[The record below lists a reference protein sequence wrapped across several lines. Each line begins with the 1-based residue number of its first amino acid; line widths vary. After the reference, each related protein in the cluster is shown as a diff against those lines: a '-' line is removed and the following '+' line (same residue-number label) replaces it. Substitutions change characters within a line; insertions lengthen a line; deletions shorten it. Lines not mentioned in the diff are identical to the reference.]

1 MDNLFTLINEKYY
14 VGHYLPYNSVGENNS
29 DFNEDDEPLFT
40 LRKSNPRDHFDGK
53 HLFYTFDKSVNGSKE
68 EFEKNYG
75 NPLCEVTV
83 QRSTFVVEE
92 NEDKICLKVFYCG
105 KHRKAGEVFFRK
117 STKLNYITF
126 NKKTNIFTVGKNTEY
141 HKKRGKGK
149 GSVLRRNSFPISL
162 TTDAYHSFMN
172 GLDDTQKYNLEIIE
186 GINLFLSKI
195 GAEKVLNYTELPM
208 SLFGCLLDKQG
219 VKKPDN
225 WRGYYKVYPKPT
237 KKDYQKNGFKM
248 VDTYMK
254 LHNVSSEKIKKVLHK
269 VQNPCFKSIKML
281 MDIFGRDFILQRP
294 EEELCIIFNTK
305 IDESPFQPVRHYFE
319 NFSKRD
325 MSNCYQI
332 YLISKTDH
340 LASTHSFYDH
350 VRFFDVL
357 SRNEPIKWM
366 SKTLKEFNAEHSTW
380 SDKVDFYT
388 RGKYSRQ
395 YSNEFVERVSRPI
408 ITKDG
413 MVFTP
418 VVLQSSEEY
427 VNESVHQSN
436 CVRTYQDRPSS
447 LIISLRKEDGERA
460 SIEYRPS
467 IGKFG
472 MNVNQPINFKRV
484 QTLGR
489 FNNVLDDTWH
499 GAIFDLD
506 VRLKTVTLKTWGN
519 PIAEFVTGGGR
530 KEYNFVFD
538 KDGQLNWEHLTNS
551 IDIGDDLPY
560 IDFEW

>member
-1 MDNLFTLINEKYY
+1 MDNLFKLINEKHY
-14 VGHYLPYNSVGENNS
+14 VGHYLPYNSVGEIADS
-29 DFNEDDEPLFT
+29 ILVEPFGLKDKYHA
-40 LRKSNPRDHFDGK
+40 RESFDGK
-53 HLFYTFDKSVNGSKE
+53 HYVFTFDKSVNNDKE

-83 QRSTFVVEE
+83 YRSTFVVEE

-105 KHRKAGEVFFRK
+105 KHRKVGEVFFRK

-149 GSVLRRNSFPISL
+149 GSVIRRNSFPISL
-162 TTDAYHSFMN
+162 TTDGYHSFMN
-172 GLDDTQKYNLEIIE
+172 GLDDSKTYNLEITE
-186 GINLFLSKI
+186 GINMFLSKI
-195 GAEKVLNYTELPM
+195 GAEKIINYVSLPM

-225 WRGYYKVYPKPT
+225 WRGYYNVYPKPT
-237 KKDYQKNGFKM
+237 KKDYKKYGFKM
-248 VDTYMK
+248 VDAYMK
-254 LHNVSSEKIKKVLHK
+254 LNNVSSEKIKKVLHK

-281 MDIFGRDFILQRP
+281 MDVFGRDFILQRP
-294 EEELCIIFNTK
+294 EEELCIIFSTK
-305 IDESPFQPVRHYFE
+305 TDESPFQPVRHYFE
-319 NFSKRD
+319 NFGKRD

-332 YLISKTDH
+332 YLLSKTDH
-340 LASTHSFYDH
+340 NLYAHTFYDH
-350 VRFFDVL
+350 VRFFNII
-357 SRNEPIKWM
+357 SKNEPVKWM
-366 SKTLKEFNAEHSTW
+366 SKTLKEFNAEHTIW

-388 RGKYSRQ
+388 TGRYSRQ
-395 YSNEFVERVSRPI
+395 YFNEFVERVSRPI

-413 MVFTP
+413 MVYTP

-472 MNVNQPINFKRV
+472 MNVNQPVNFKRV

-489 FNNVLDDTWH
+489 FNNVLDDTWDD
-499 GAIFDLD
+499 AISILD
-506 VRLKTVTLKTWGN
+506 VRLKSITSRVWGN
-519 PIAEFVTGGGR
+519 PVAEFVSGGGR
-530 KEYNFVFD
+530 KEYNFIFD
-538 KDGQLNWEHLTNS
+538 KNGQLNWEHLTNS

>member
-1 MDNLFTLINEKYY
+1 MDNLFRLINEKHY
-14 VGHYLPYNSVGENNS
+14 VGHYLPYNSVGEIADS
-29 DFNEDDEPLFT
+29 ILVEPFGL
-40 LRKSNPRDHFDGK
+40 KNKYHAKESFDGK
-53 HLFYTFDKSVNGSKE
+53 HYVFTFDKSVNNDKE

-75 NPLCEVTV
+75 NPLCDVTV
-83 QRSTFVVEE
+83 FRSTFVVEE

-149 GSVLRRNSFPISL
+149 GSVVRRNSFPVSL
-162 TTDAYHSFMN
+162 TTDVYHSFMN
-172 GLDDTQKYNLEIIE
+172 GLDDTKTYNLEITE
-186 GINLFLSKI
+186 GINVFLSKI
-195 GAEKVLNYTELPM
+195 GAEKVLNYIGLPM

-225 WRGYYKVYPKPT
+225 WRGYYDVYPKPT
-237 KKDYQKNGFKM
+237 KKDYKKYGFKM
-248 VDTYMK
+248 VDAYMK
-254 LHNVSSEKIKKVLHK
+254 LNNVSSEKIKKVLHK
-269 VQNPCFKSIKML
+269 VQNPCFQSIKML

-294 EEELCIIFNTK
+294 EEELCIIFSTK
-305 IDESPFQPVRHYFE
+305 TDESPFQPVRHYFE
-319 NFSKRD
+319 NFGKRD

-332 YLISKTDH
+332 YLLSKTDH
-340 LASTHSFYDH
+340 NLSTHTFYDH
-350 VRFFDVL
+350 VRFFDII
-357 SRNEPIKWM
+357 SKNEPVKWM
-366 SKTLKEFNAEHSTW
+366 SKTLKEFNAEHTIW

-388 RGKYSRQ
+388 TGRYSRQ
-395 YSNEFVERVSRPI
+395 YSNEFVERVSEPI
-408 ITKDG
+408 ITSDKIT
-413 MVFTP
+413 FNP
-418 VVLQSSEEY
+418 LVLQSSEEY

-436 CVRTYQDRPSS
+436 CVRTYQNRPSS

-467 IGKFG
+467 IG
-472 MNVNQPINFKRV
+472 MNENQPVIFKRV

-489 FNNVLDDTWH
+489 FNGQLDDTWDD
-499 GAIFDLD
+499 AISILD
-506 VRLKTVTLKTWGN
+506 NRLKRISNEVWGN
-519 PIAEFVTGGGR
+519 PVAEFVTGGGR
-530 KEYNFVFD
+530 KEYNFIFD
-538 KDGQLNWEHLTNS
+538 KNGQLNWEHLTNS

>member
-195 GAEKVLNYTELPM
+195 GAEKVLNYIELPM

-225 WRGYYKVYPKPT
+225 WRGYYNVYPKPI
-237 KKDYQKNGFKM
+237 KKDYKKYGFKM
-248 VDTYMK
+248 VDAYMK
-254 LHNVSSEKIKKVLHK
+254 LNNVSSEKIKKVLHK

-489 FNNVLDDTWH
+489 FNNVLDDTWDD
-499 GAIFDLD
+499 AIFYLD
-506 VRLKTVTLKTWGN
+506 VTLKTITTGVWGN

>member
-1 MDNLFTLINEKYY
+1 MDNLFRLINEKHY
-14 VGHYLPYNSVGENNS
+14 VGHYLPYNSVGEIA
-29 DFNEDDEPLFT
+29 DTILEDPFGLKD
-40 LRKSNPRDHFDGK
+40 KYHAKQSFDGK
-53 HLFYTFDKSVNGSKE
+53 HYVFTFDKSVNNDKE

-75 NPLCEVTV
+75 NPLCDVTV
-83 QRSTFVVEE
+83 FRSTFVVEE

-149 GSVLRRNSFPISL
+149 STVVRRNSFPISL

-172 GLDDTQKYNLEIIE
+172 GIDDSKTYNLEITE

-195 GAEKVLNYTELPM
+195 GAEKILTYVGLPM

-225 WRGYYKVYPKPT
+225 WRGYYDVYPKPT
-237 KKDYQKNGFKM
+237 KKDYKKYGFKM
-248 VDTYMK
+248 VDAYMK
-254 LHNVSSEKIKKVLHK
+254 LNNVSSEKIKKVLHK

-294 EEELCIIFNTK
+294 EEELCIVFNTK
-305 IDESPFQPVRHYFE
+305 SDESAFEPVNNYFE
-319 NFSKRD
+319 NFGKRD

-332 YLISKTDH
+332 YLLSKTDPN
-340 LASTHSFYDH
+340 LYANTFYDH
-350 VRFFDVL
+350 VRFFDII
-357 SRNEPIKWM
+357 SKNEPVKWM
-366 SKTLKEFNAEHSTW
+366 SKTLKEFNAEHTIW

-388 RGKYSRQ
+388 TGRYSRQ
-395 YSNEFVERVSRPI
+395 YSNEFVERVSKPI
-408 ITKDG
+408 ITSDRIT
-413 MVFTP
+413 FNP
-418 VVLQSSEEY
+418 VILQGSEDY

-436 CVRTYQDRPSS
+436 CVRTYQNRPSS

-467 IGKFG
+467 IG
-472 MNVNQPINFKRV
+472 MNENQPVIFKRV

-489 FNNVLDDTWH
+489 FNGQLDDTWDD
-499 GAIFDLD
+499 AISILD
-506 VRLKTVTLKTWGN
+506 NRLKSVSKEVWGN
-519 PIAEFVTGGGR
+519 PVAEFVTGGGR
-530 KEYNFVFD
+530 KEYNFIFD
-538 KDGQLNWEHLTNS
+538 KNGQLNWEHLTNS

>member
-1 MDNLFTLINEKYY
+1 MDNLFRLINEKHY
-14 VGHYLPYNSVGENNS
+14 VGYYLPYNTVGEIADS
-29 DFNEDDEPLFT
+29 ILVEPFGL
-40 LRKSNPRDHFDGK
+40 KNKYHAKESFDGK
-53 HLFYTFDKSVNGSKE
+53 HYVFTFDKSVNNDKE

-75 NPLCEVTV
+75 NPLCDVTV
-83 QRSTFVVEE
+83 FRSTFVVEE

-149 GSVLRRNSFPISL
+149 GSVVRRNSFPVSL
-162 TTDAYHSFMN
+162 TTDVYHSFMN
-172 GLDDTQKYNLEIIE
+172 GLDDTKTYNLEITE

-195 GAEKVLNYTELPM
+195 GAEKVLNYIGLPM

-225 WRGYYKVYPKPT
+225 WRGYYNVYPKPT
-237 KKDYQKNGFKM
+237 KKDYKKYGFKM
-248 VDTYMK
+248 VDAYMK
-254 LHNVSSEKIKKVLHK
+254 LNDVSSEKIKKVLHK
-269 VQNPCFKSIKML
+269 VQNPCFQSIKML

-294 EEELCIIFNTK
+294 EEELCIIFSTK
-305 IDESPFQPVRHYFE
+305 TDELPFQPVRHYFE
-319 NFSKRD
+319 NFGKRD

-332 YLISKTDH
+332 YLLSKTDH
-340 LASTHSFYDH
+340 NLSTHTFYDH
-350 VRFFDVL
+350 VRFFDII
-357 SRNEPIKWM
+357 SKNEPVKWM
-366 SKTLKEFNAEHSTW
+366 SKTLKEFNAEHTIW

-388 RGKYSRQ
+388 TGRYSRQ
-395 YSNEFVERVSRPI
+395 YSNEFVERVSEPI
-408 ITKDG
+408 ITSDKIT
-413 MVFTP
+413 FNP
-418 VVLQSSEEY
+418 LVLQSSEEY

-436 CVRTYQDRPSS
+436 CVRTYQNRPSS

-467 IGKFG
+467 IGT
-472 MNVNQPINFKRV
+472 NENQPVIFKRV

-489 FNNVLDDTWH
+489 FNGQLDDTWDD
-499 GAIFDLD
+499 AISILD
-506 VRLKTVTLKTWGN
+506 NRLKRISNEVWGN
-519 PIAEFVTGGGR
+519 PVAEFVTGGGR
-530 KEYNFVFD
+530 KEYNFIFD
-538 KDGQLNWEHLTNS
+538 KNGQLNWEHLTNS

>member
-1 MDNLFTLINEKYY
+1 MDNLFTLINEKHY

-29 DFNEDDEPLFT
+29 DFNEDDEPLFI

-92 NEDKICLKVFYCG
+92 NEDKVCLKVFYCG

-149 GSVLRRNSFPISL
+149 GSVVRRNSFPISL
-162 TTDAYHSFMN
+162 TTDGYHSFMN
-172 GLDDTQKYNLEIIE
+172 GLDDAKTYNLEITE

-195 GAEKVLNYTELPM
+195 GAEKIINYVSLPM

-225 WRGYYKVYPKPT
+225 WRGYYNVYPKPT
-237 KKDYQKNGFKM
+237 KKDYKKYGFKM
-248 VDTYMK
+248 VDAYMK
-254 LHNVSSEKIKKVLHK
+254 LNDVSSEKIKKVLHK

-281 MDIFGRDFILQRP
+281 MDVFGRDFILQRP

-305 IDESPFQPVRHYFE
+305 TDESPFQPVRHYFE
-319 NFSKRD
+319 NFGKRD
-325 MSNCYQI
+325 ISNCYQI

-340 LASTHSFYDH
+340 LASIHSFYDH
-350 VRFFDVL
+350 VRFFDIL
-357 SRNEPIKWM
+357 SRNEPVKWM
-366 SKTLKEFNAEHSTW
+366 SKTLKEFNAEHTIW

-388 RGKYSRQ
+388 TGKYSRQ
-395 YSNEFVERVSRPI
+395 YSNEFVERVSKPI
-408 ITKDG
+408 ITSDKIA
-413 MVFTP
+413 FNAI
-418 VVLQSSEEY
+418 VLQSSEEY
-427 VNESVHQSN
+427 VDESVHQSN
-436 CVRTYQDRPSS
+436 CVRTYQNRPSS
-447 LIISLRKEDGERA
+447 LIISLRKENGDRA

-472 MNVNQPINFKRV
+472 TNENQPVNFKRV

-489 FNNVLDDTWH
+489 FNNMLDDTWDD
-499 GAIFDLD
+499 AIFILD
-506 VRLKTVTLKTWGN
+506 VRLKSITSRVWGN

-530 KEYNFVFD
+530 KEYNFIFD

>member
-1 MDNLFTLINEKYY
+1 MDNLFRLINEKHY
-14 VGHYLPYNSVGENNS
+14 VGYYLPYNTVGEVADS
-29 DFNEDDEPLFT
+29 ILVEPFGL
-40 LRKSNPRDHFDGK
+40 KNKYHAKESFDGK
-53 HLFYTFDKSVNGSKE
+53 HYVFTFDKSVNNDKE

-75 NPLCEVTV
+75 NPLCDVTV
-83 QRSTFVVEE
+83 FRSTFVVEE

-149 GSVLRRNSFPISL
+149 GSVVRRNSFPVSL
-162 TTDAYHSFMN
+162 TTDVYHSFMN
-172 GLDDTQKYNLEIIE
+172 GLDDTKTYNLEITE

-195 GAEKVLNYTELPM
+195 GAEKVLNYIGLPM

-225 WRGYYKVYPKPT
+225 WRGYYNVYPKPT
-237 KKDYQKNGFKM
+237 KKDYKKYGFKM
-248 VDTYMK
+248 VDAYMK
-254 LHNVSSEKIKKVLHK
+254 LNDVSSEKIKKVLHK
-269 VQNPCFKSIKML
+269 VQNPCFQSIKML

-294 EEELCIIFNTK
+294 EEELCIVFNTK
-305 IDESPFQPVRHYFE
+305 SDESPFEPVNNYFE
-319 NFSKRD
+319 NFGKRD

-332 YLISKTDH
+332 YLLSKTDH
-340 LASTHSFYDH
+340 NLSTHTFYDH
-350 VRFFDVL
+350 VRFFDVI
-357 SRNEPIKWM
+357 SRYEPVKWM
-366 SKTLKEFNAEHSTW
+366 SKTLKEFNAEHTIW

-388 RGKYSRQ
+388 TGRYSRQ
-395 YSNEFVERVSRPI
+395 YSNEFVERVSEPI
-408 ITKDG
+408 ITSDKIT
-413 MVFTP
+413 FNP
-418 VVLQSSEEY
+418 LVLQSSEEY

-436 CVRTYQDRPSS
+436 CVRTYQNRPSS

-467 IGKFG
+467 IGT
-472 MNVNQPINFKRV
+472 NENQPVIFKRV

-489 FNNVLDDTWH
+489 FNGQLDDTWDD
-499 GAIFDLD
+499 AISILD
-506 VRLKTVTLKTWGN
+506 NRLKRISNEVWGN
-519 PIAEFVTGGGR
+519 PVAEFVTGGGR
-530 KEYNFVFD
+530 KEYNFIFD
-538 KDGQLNWEHLTNS
+538 KNGQLNWEHLTNS

>member
-1 MDNLFTLINEKYY
+1 MDNLFRLINEKHY
-14 VGHYLPYNSVGENNS
+14 VGYYLPYNTVGEIADS
-29 DFNEDDEPLFT
+29 ILVEPFGLKNKYHA
-40 LRKSNPRDHFDGK
+40 RESFDGK
-53 HLFYTFDKSVNGSKE
+53 HYIFTFDKSVNNDKE

-75 NPLCEVTV
+75 NPLCDVTV
-83 QRSTFVVEE
+83 FRSTFVVEE

-126 NKKTNIFTVGKNTEY
+126 NKKTNIFTVGKNTEN

-149 GSVLRRNSFPISL
+149 GSVVRRNSFPISL

-172 GLDDTQKYNLEIIE
+172 GLDDAKTYNLEITE

-195 GAEKVLNYTELPM
+195 GAEKVLNYIGLPM

-225 WRGYYKVYPKPT
+225 WRGYYDVYPKPT
-237 KKDYQKNGFKM
+237 KKDYKKYGFKM
-248 VDTYMK
+248 VDAYMK
-254 LHNVSSEKIKKVLHK
+254 LNNVSSEKIKKVLHK
-269 VQNPCFKSIKML
+269 VQNPCFQSIKML

-294 EEELCIIFNTK
+294 EEELCIVFNTK
-305 IDESPFQPVRHYFE
+305 SDESPFEPVNNYFE
-319 NFSKRD
+319 NFGKRD

-332 YLISKTDH
+332 YLLSKTDH
-340 LASTHSFYDH
+340 NLSTHTFYDH
-350 VRFFDVL
+350 VRFFDVI
-357 SRNEPIKWM
+357 SRYEPVKWM
-366 SKTLKEFNAEHSTW
+366 SKTLKEFNSEHTIW

-388 RGKYSRQ
+388 TGRYSRQ
-395 YSNEFVERVSRPI
+395 YSNEFVERVSEPI
-408 ITKDG
+408 ITSDRIT
-413 MVFTP
+413 FNP
-418 VVLQSSEEY
+418 LVLQSSEEY

-436 CVRTYQDRPSS
+436 CVRTYQNRPSS

-467 IGKFG
+467 IG
-472 MNVNQPINFKRV
+472 MNENQPVIFKRV

-489 FNNVLDDTWH
+489 FNGQLDDTWDD
-499 GAIFDLD
+499 AISILD
-506 VRLKTVTLKTWGN
+506 NRLKRISNEVWGN
-519 PIAEFVTGGGR
+519 PVAEFVTGGGR
-530 KEYNFVFD
+530 KEYNFIFD
-538 KDGQLNWEHLTNS
+538 KNGQLNWEHLSNS

>member
-1 MDNLFTLINEKYY
+1 MDNLFRLINEKHY
-14 VGHYLPYNSVGENNS
+14 VGHYLPYNSVGEIADS
-29 DFNEDDEPLFT
+29 ILVEPFGL
-40 LRKSNPRDHFDGK
+40 KNKYHAKESFDGK
-53 HLFYTFDKSVNGSKE
+53 HYVFTFDKSVNNDKE

-75 NPLCEVTV
+75 NPLCDVTV
-83 QRSTFVVEE
+83 FRSTFVVEE

-149 GSVLRRNSFPISL
+149 GSVVRRNSFPVSL
-162 TTDAYHSFMN
+162 TTDVYHSFMN
-172 GLDDTQKYNLEIIE
+172 GLDDTKTYNLEITE

-195 GAEKVLNYTELPM
+195 GAEKVLNYIGLPM

-225 WRGYYKVYPKPT
+225 WRGYYNVYPKPT
-237 KKDYQKNGFKM
+237 KKDYKKYGFKM
-248 VDTYMK
+248 VDAYMK
-254 LHNVSSEKIKKVLHK
+254 LNDVSSEKIKKVLHK

-294 EEELCIIFNTK
+294 EEELCIVFNTK
-305 IDESPFQPVRHYFE
+305 SDESPFEPVNNYFE
-319 NFSKRD
+319 NFGKRD

-332 YLISKTDH
+332 YLLSKTDH
-340 LASTHSFYDH
+340 NLSTHTFYDH
-350 VRFFDVL
+350 VRFFDII
-357 SRNEPIKWM
+357 SKNEPVKWM
-366 SKTLKEFNAEHSTW
+366 SKTLKEFNAEHTIW

-388 RGKYSRQ
+388 TGRYSRQ
-395 YSNEFVERVSRPI
+395 YSNEFVERVSKPI
-408 ITKDG
+408 ITSDKIT
-413 MVFTP
+413 FNP
-418 VVLQSSEEY
+418 LVLQSSEDY

-436 CVRTYQDRPSS
+436 CVRTYQNRPSS

-467 IGKFG
+467 IGT
-472 MNVNQPINFKRV
+472 NENQPVIFKRV

-489 FNNVLDDTWH
+489 FNGQLDDTWDD
-499 GAIFDLD
+499 AISILD
-506 VRLKTVTLKTWGN
+506 NRLKRISNEVWGN
-519 PIAEFVTGGGR
+519 PVAEFVTGGGR
-530 KEYNFVFD
+530 KEYNFIFD
-538 KDGQLNWEHLTNS
+538 KNGQLNWEHLTNS

>member
-1 MDNLFTLINEKYY
+1 MDNLFKLINEKHY
-14 VGHYLPYNSVGENNS
+14 VGHYLPYNSVGEIADS
-29 DFNEDDEPLFT
+29 ILVEPFGL
-40 LRKSNPRDHFDGK
+40 KNKYHAKESFDGK
-53 HLFYTFDKSVNGSKE
+53 HYVFTFDKSVNNDKE

-75 NPLCEVTV
+75 NPLCDVTV
-83 QRSTFVVEE
+83 FRSTFVVEE

-149 GSVLRRNSFPISL
+149 GSVVRRNSFPISL
-162 TTDAYHSFMN
+162 TTDGYHSFMN
-172 GLDDTQKYNLEIIE
+172 GLDDAKTYNLEITE
-186 GINLFLSKI
+186 GINVFLSKI
-195 GAEKVLNYTELPM
+195 GAEKVLNYIGLPM

-225 WRGYYKVYPKPT
+225 WRGYYDVYPKPT
-237 KKDYQKNGFKM
+237 KKDYKKYGFKM
-248 VDTYMK
+248 VDAYMK
-254 LHNVSSEKIKKVLHK
+254 LNNVSSEKIKKVLHK

-294 EEELCIIFNTK
+294 EEELCIVFNTK
-305 IDESPFQPVRHYFE
+305 SDESPFEPVNNYFE
-319 NFSKRD
+319 NFGKRD

-332 YLISKTDH
+332 YLLSKTDH
-340 LASTHSFYDH
+340 NLYAHTFYDH
-350 VRFFDVL
+350 VRFFDII
-357 SRNEPIKWM
+357 SKNEPVKWM
-366 SKTLKEFNAEHSTW
+366 SKTLKEFNAEHTIW

-388 RGKYSRQ
+388 TGRYSRQ
-395 YSNEFVERVSRPI
+395 YSNEFVEQVSKPI
-408 ITKDG
+408 ITSDRIT
-413 MVFTP
+413 FNP
-418 VVLQSSEEY
+418 LVLQSSEEY

-436 CVRTYQDRPSS
+436 CVRTYQNRPSS

-467 IGKFG
+467 IG
-472 MNVNQPINFKRV
+472 MNDNQPVIFKRV

-489 FNNVLDDTWH
+489 FNGQLDDTWDD
-499 GAIFDLD
+499 AISILD
-506 VRLKTVTLKTWGN
+506 NRLKSISNKVWGN
-519 PIAEFVTGGGR
+519 PVAEFVTGGGR
-530 KEYNFVFD
+530 KEYNFIFD
-538 KDGQLNWEHLTNS
+538 KNGQLNWEHLTNS

>member
-1 MDNLFTLINEKYY
+1 MDNLFRLINEKHY
-14 VGHYLPYNSVGENNS
+14 VGHYLPYNSVGEIADS
-29 DFNEDDEPLFT
+29 ILVEPFGLKDKYHA
-40 LRKSNPRDHFDGK
+40 RESFDGK
-53 HLFYTFDKSVNGSKE
+53 HYVFTFDKSVNNDKE

-75 NPLCEVTV
+75 NPLCDVTV
-83 QRSTFVVEE
+83 FRSTFVVEE

-149 GSVLRRNSFPISL
+149 GSVVRRNSFPISL
-162 TTDAYHSFMN
+162 TTDGYHSFMN
-172 GLDDTQKYNLEIIE
+172 GLDDTKTYNLEITE
-186 GINLFLSKI
+186 GINVFLSKI
-195 GAEKVLNYTELPM
+195 GAEKVLNYIGLPM

-225 WRGYYKVYPKPT
+225 WRGYYNVYPKPT
-237 KKDYQKNGFKM
+237 KKDYKKYGFKM
-248 VDTYMK
+248 VDAYMK
-254 LHNVSSEKIKKVLHK
+254 LNDVSSEKIKKVLHK

-281 MDIFGRDFILQRP
+281 MDIFSRDFILQRP
-294 EEELCIIFNTK
+294 EEELCIIFSTK

-319 NFSKRD
+319 NFGKRD
-325 MSNCYQI
+325 MSNSYQI
-332 YLISKTDH
+332 YLLSKTDH
-340 LASTHSFYDH
+340 NLSTHTFYDH
-350 VRFFDVL
+350 VRFFDII
-357 SRNEPIKWM
+357 SKNEPVKWM
-366 SKTLKEFNAEHSTW
+366 SKTLKEFNAEHTIW

-388 RGKYSRQ
+388 TGRYSRQ
-395 YSNEFVERVSRPI
+395 YSNEFVERVSKPI
-408 ITKDG
+408 ITSDKIT
-413 MVFTP
+413 FNP
-418 VVLQSSEEY
+418 LVLQSSEEY

-436 CVRTYQDRPSS
+436 CVRTYQNRPSS

-467 IGKFG
+467 IG
-472 MNVNQPINFKRV
+472 MNENQPVIFKRV

-489 FNNVLDDTWH
+489 FNGLLDDSWND
-499 GAIFDLD
+499 AISILD
-506 VRLKTVTLKTWGN
+506 NRLKSISNEVWGN
-519 PIAEFVTGGGR
+519 PVAEFVTGGGR
-530 KEYNFVFD
+530 KEYNFIFD
-538 KDGQLNWEHLTNS
+538 KNGQLNWEHLSNS

>member
-1 MDNLFTLINEKYY
+1 MDNLFRLINEKHY
-14 VGHYLPYNSVGENNS
+14 VGHYLPYNSVGEIADS
-29 DFNEDDEPLFT
+29 ILVEPFGL
-40 LRKSNPRDHFDGK
+40 KNKYHAKESFDGK
-53 HLFYTFDKSVNGSKE
+53 HYVFTFDKSVNNDKE

-75 NPLCEVTV
+75 NPLCDVTV
-83 QRSTFVVEE
+83 FRSTFVVEE

-149 GSVLRRNSFPISL
+149 GSVVRRNSFPISL

-172 GLDDTQKYNLEIIE
+172 GIDDSKTYNLEITE

-195 GAEKVLNYTELPM
+195 GAEKILTYVGLPM

-225 WRGYYKVYPKPT
+225 WRGYYNVYPKPT
-237 KKDYQKNGFKM
+237 KKDYKKYGFKM
-248 VDTYMK
+248 VDAYMK
-254 LHNVSSEKIKKVLHK
+254 LNDVSSEKIKKVLHK

-294 EEELCIIFNTK
+294 EEELCIVFSTK

-319 NFSKRD
+319 NFGKRD
-325 MSNCYQI
+325 MRNCYQI
-332 YLISKTDH
+332 YLLSKTDH
-340 LASTHSFYDH
+340 NLSTHTFYDH
-350 VRFFDVL
+350 VRFFDII
-357 SRNEPIKWM
+357 SKNEPVKWM
-366 SKTLKEFNAEHSTW
+366 SKTLKEFNAEHTIW

-388 RGKYSRQ
+388 TGRYSRQ
-395 YSNEFVERVSRPI
+395 YSNEFVERVSKPI
-408 ITKDG
+408 ITSDRIT
-413 MVFTP
+413 FNP
-418 VVLQSSEEY
+418 LVLQSSEEY

-436 CVRTYQDRPSS
+436 CVRTYQNRPSS

-467 IGKFG
+467 IG
-472 MNVNQPINFKRV
+472 MNENQPVIFKRV

-489 FNNVLDDTWH
+489 FNGQLDGTWDD
-499 GAIFDLD
+499 AISILD
-506 VRLKTVTLKTWGN
+506 NRLKRISNKVWGN
-519 PIAEFVTGGGR
+519 PVAEFVNGGGR
-530 KEYNFVFD
+530 KEYNFIFD
-538 KDGQLNWEHLTNS
+538 KNGQLNWEHLTNS

>member
-1 MDNLFTLINEKYY
+1 MDNLFRLINEKHY
-14 VGHYLPYNSVGENNS
+14 VGHYLPYNSVGEVADS
-29 DFNEDDEPLFT
+29 ILVEPFGL
-40 LRKSNPRDHFDGK
+40 KNKYHAKESFDGK
-53 HLFYTFDKSVNGSKE
+53 HYVFTFDKSVNNDKE

-75 NPLCEVTV
+75 NPLCDVTV
-83 QRSTFVVEE
+83 FRRTFVVEE

-149 GSVLRRNSFPISL
+149 GSVVRRNSFPISL

-172 GLDDTQKYNLEIIE
+172 GLDDTKTYNLEITE

-195 GAEKVLNYTELPM
+195 GAEKVLNYIGLPM

-225 WRGYYKVYPKPT
+225 WRGYHNVYPKPT
-237 KKDYQKNGFKM
+237 KKDYKKYGFKM
-248 VDTYMK
+248 VDAYMK
-254 LHNVSSEKIKKVLHK
+254 LNNVSSEKIKKVLHK

-294 EEELCIIFNTK
+294 EEELCIVFNTK
-305 IDESPFQPVRHYFE
+305 SDESPFEPVNNYFE
-319 NFSKRD
+319 NFGKRD

-332 YLISKTDH
+332 YLLSKTDH
-340 LASTHSFYDH
+340 NLSTHTFYDH
-350 VRFFDVL
+350 VRFFDII
-357 SRNEPIKWM
+357 SKNEPVKWM
-366 SKTLKEFNAEHSTW
+366 SKTLKEFNSEHTIW

-388 RGKYSRQ
+388 TGIYSRQ
-395 YSNEFVERVSRPI
+395 YSSGFVERVSKPI
-408 ITKDG
+408 ITSDKIT
-413 MVFTP
+413 FNP
-418 VVLQSSEEY
+418 LVLQSSEEY

-436 CVRTYQDRPSS
+436 CVRTYQNRASS

-467 IGKFG
+467 IGT
-472 MNVNQPINFKRV
+472 NENQPVIFKRV

-489 FNNVLDDTWH
+489 FNGQLDDTWDN
-499 GAIFDLD
+499 AISILD
-506 VRLKTVTLKTWGN
+506 NRLKRISNEVWGN
-519 PIAEFVTGGGR
+519 PVAEFVTGGGR
-530 KEYNFVFD
+530 KEYNFIFD
-538 KDGQLNWEHLTNS
+538 KNGQLNWEHLTNS

>member
-1 MDNLFTLINEKYY
+1 MENLFKLINEKHY
-14 VGHYLPYNSVGENNS
+14 VGYYLPYNTVGEV
-29 DFNEDDEPLFT
+29 DDSILVEPFGLKDKYHA
-40 LRKSNPRDHFDGK
+40 RESFDGK
-53 HLFYTFDKSVNGSKE
+53 HYVFTFDKSINSDKE

-83 QRSTFVVEE
+83 YRSTFVVEE

-149 GSVLRRNSFPISL
+149 SSVVRRNSFPVSL
-162 TTDAYHSFMN
+162 TTDGYHSFMN
-172 GLDDTQKYNLEIIE
+172 GIKDSETYSLDIIE
-186 GINLFLSKI
+186 GINIFLSKI
-195 GAEKVLNYTELPM
+195 GAERILTYRKLPM

-219 VKKPDN
+219 IKKPDN
-225 WRGYYKVYPKPT
+225 WRGYYEVFPKPT

-248 VDTYMK
+248 VDTFMK

-269 VQNPCFKSIKML
+269 IQNPCFKSIKML

-294 EEELCIIFNTK
+294 DEELCIIFNTK
-305 IDESPFQPVRHYFE
+305 NDDTPFQPVRHFFE
-319 NFSKRD
+319 NFGKRD
-325 MSNCYQI
+325 MNNCYQI
-332 YLISKTDH
+332 YLLTKTDPNLSIH
-340 LASTHSFYDH
+340 TFNDH
-350 VRFFDVL
+350 VRFFDVI
-357 SRNEPIKWM
+357 SRYEPVKWM
-366 SKTLKEFNAEHSTW
+366 SKTLKEFNAEHTIW

-388 RGKYSRQ
+388 TGRYSRQ
-395 YSNEFVERVSRPI
+395 YSNEFVERVSKPI
-408 ITKDG
+408 ITSDRI
-413 MVFTP
+413 VFNP
-418 VVLQSSEEY
+418 LVLQSSEEY
-427 VNESVHQSN
+427 INESVHQSN
-436 CVRTYQDRPSS
+436 CVRTYQNRPSS

-472 MNVNQPINFKRV
+472 MNENQPVNFKRV

-489 FNNVLDDTWH
+489 FNNMLDDTWDD
-499 GAIFDLD
+499 AISILD
-506 VRLKTVTLKTWGN
+506 IRLKSITSRVWGN
-519 PIAEFVTGGGR
+519 PVAEFVTGGGR
-530 KEYNFVFD
+530 KEYNFIFD

-560 IDFEW
+560 IEFEW

>member
-1 MDNLFTLINEKYY
+1 
-14 VGHYLPYNSVGENNS
+14 
-29 DFNEDDEPLFT
+29 
-40 LRKSNPRDHFDGK
+40 
-53 HLFYTFDKSVNGSKE
+53 LFYTFDKSVNGSKE

-395 YSNEFVERVSRPI
+395 YS
-408 ITKDG
+408 
-413 MVFTP
+413 
-418 VVLQSSEEY
+418 
-427 VNESVHQSN
+427 

-489 FNNVLDDTWH
+489 FNNVLDDTWDD
-499 GAIFDLD
+499 AIFYLD
-506 VRLKTVTLKTWGN
+506 VTLKTITTGVWGN

>member
-1 MDNLFTLINEKYY
+1 MDNLFKLINEKYY

-149 GSVLRRNSFPISL
+149 SSVVRRNSFPISL
-162 TTDAYHSFMN
+162 TTDGYHSFMN
-172 GLDDTQKYNLEIIE
+172 GLDDAKTYNLEITE

-195 GAEKVLNYTELPM
+195 GAEKIINYASLPM

-225 WRGYYKVYPKPT
+225 WRGYYNIYPKPT
-237 KKDYQKNGFKM
+237 KKDYKKYGFKM
-248 VDTYMK
+248 VDAYMK
-254 LHNVSSEKIKKVLHK
+254 LNDVSSEKIKKVLHK

-319 NFSKRD
+319 NFGKRD
-325 MSNCYQI
+325 ISNCYQI

-366 SKTLKEFNAEHSTW
+366 SKTLKEFNAEHSIW

-388 RGKYSRQ
+388 TGRYSRQ
-395 YSNEFVERVSRPI
+395 YSNEFVERVSKPI
-408 ITKDG
+408 ITSDKIA
-413 MVFTP
+413 FNP
-418 VVLQSSEEY
+418 IVLQSSEEY
-427 VNESVHQSN
+427 VDESVHQSN
-436 CVRTYQDRPSS
+436 CVRTYQNRPSS
-447 LIISLRKEDGERA
+447 LIISLRKENGDRA

-472 MNVNQPINFKRV
+472 MNDNQPVIFKRV

-489 FNNVLDDTWH
+489 FNGLLDDSWDD
-499 GAIFDLD
+499 AIFILD
-506 VRLKTVTLKTWGN
+506 VRLKSITSRVWGN
-519 PIAEFVTGGGR
+519 PVAEFVTGGGR

>member
-1 MDNLFTLINEKYY
+1 MDNLFRLINEKHY
-14 VGHYLPYNSVGENNS
+14 VGYYLPYNTVGEIADS
-29 DFNEDDEPLFT
+29 ILVEPFGLKNKYHA
-40 LRKSNPRDHFDGK
+40 RESFDGK
-53 HLFYTFDKSVNGSKE
+53 HYIFTFDKSVNNDKE

-75 NPLCEVTV
+75 NPLCDVTV
-83 QRSTFVVEE
+83 FRSTFVVEE

-149 GSVLRRNSFPISL
+149 GSVVRRNSFPISL

-172 GLDDTQKYNLEIIE
+172 GLDDTKTYNLEITE

-195 GAEKVLNYTELPM
+195 GAEKVLNYIGLPM

-225 WRGYYKVYPKPT
+225 WRGYYDVYPKPT
-237 KKDYQKNGFKM
+237 KKDYKKYGFKM
-248 VDTYMK
+248 VDAYMK
-254 LHNVSSEKIKKVLHK
+254 LNNVSSEKIKKVLHK

-294 EEELCIIFNTK
+294 EEELCIVFNTK
-305 IDESPFQPVRHYFE
+305 SDESPFEPVNNYFE
-319 NFSKRD
+319 NFGKRD

-332 YLISKTDH
+332 YLLSKTDH
-340 LASTHSFYDH
+340 NLSTHTFYDH
-350 VRFFDVL
+350 VRFFDVI
-357 SRNEPIKWM
+357 SRYEPVKWM
-366 SKTLKEFNAEHSTW
+366 SKTLKEFNSEHTIW

-388 RGKYSRQ
+388 TGRYSRQ
-395 YSNEFVERVSRPI
+395 YSNEFVERVSNPI
-408 ITKDG
+408 ITSDRIT
-413 MVFTP
+413 FNP
-418 VVLQSSEEY
+418 LVLQSSEEY

-436 CVRTYQDRPSS
+436 CVRTYQNRPSS

-467 IGKFG
+467 IG
-472 MNVNQPINFKRV
+472 MNENQPVIFKRV

-489 FNNVLDDTWH
+489 FNGQLDDTWDD
-499 GAIFDLD
+499 AISILD
-506 VRLKTVTLKTWGN
+506 NRLKRISNEVWGN
-519 PIAEFVTGGGR
+519 PVAEFVTGGGR
-530 KEYNFVFD
+530 KEYNFIFD
-538 KDGQLNWEHLTNS
+538 KNGQLNWEHLSNS

>member
-1 MDNLFTLINEKYY
+1 MDNLFKLINEKHY
-14 VGHYLPYNSVGENNS
+14 VGHYLPYNSVGEV
-29 DFNEDDEPLFT
+29 DDSILVEPFGLKDKYHA
-40 LRKSNPRDHFDGK
+40 RESFDGK
-53 HLFYTFDKSVNGSKE
+53 HYVFTFDKSVNGDKE

-83 QRSTFVVEE
+83 YRSTFVVEE

-149 GSVLRRNSFPISL
+149 GSVVRRNSFPVSL
-162 TTDAYHSFMN
+162 TTDGYHSFMN
-172 GLDDTQKYNLEIIE
+172 GLDDKNTYGLDIIE
-186 GINLFLSKI
+186 GINVFLSKI
-195 GAEKVLNYTELPM
+195 GAERILNYRKLPM

-219 VKKPDN
+219 IKKPDN
-225 WRGYYKVYPKPT
+225 WRGYYEVFPKPT

-248 VDTYMK
+248 VDTFMK

-269 VQNPCFKSIKML
+269 IQNPCFKSIKML

-294 EEELCIIFNTK
+294 DEELCIIFNTK
-305 IDESPFQPVRHYFE
+305 NDDTPFQPVRHFFE
-319 NFSKRD
+319 NFGKRD

-332 YLISKTDH
+332 YLLTKTDPNLSIHTFNDH
-340 LASTHSFYDH
+340 L
-350 VRFFDVL
+350 RFFDVI
-357 SRNEPIKWM
+357 SRYEPVKWM
-366 SKTLKEFNAEHSTW
+366 SKTLKEFNAEHTIW

-388 RGKYSRQ
+388 TGRYSRQ
-395 YSNEFVERVSRPI
+395 YSNEFVERVSKPI
-408 ITKDG
+408 ITSDR
-413 MVFTP
+413 MVFNP
-418 VVLQSSEEY
+418 LVLQSSEEY
-427 VNESVHQSN
+427 INESVHQSN
-436 CVRTYQDRPSS
+436 CVRTYQNRPSS

-467 IGKFG
+467 IGT
-472 MNVNQPINFKRV
+472 NNNQPIIFKRV

-489 FNNVLDDTWH
+489 FNGLLDDSWDD
-499 GAIFDLD
+499 AISILD
-506 VRLKTVTLKTWGN
+506 NRLKSISNEVWGN

-530 KEYNFVFD
+530 KEYNFIFD

-560 IDFEW
+560 IEFEW

>member
-1 MDNLFTLINEKYY
+1 MDNLFRLINEKHY
-14 VGHYLPYNSVGENNS
+14 VGHYLPYNSVGEIADS
-29 DFNEDDEPLFT
+29 ILVEPFGL
-40 LRKSNPRDHFDGK
+40 KNKYHAKESFDGK
-53 HLFYTFDKSVNGSKE
+53 HYVFTFDKSVNNDKE

-75 NPLCEVTV
+75 NPLCDVTV
-83 QRSTFVVEE
+83 FRSTFVVEE

-149 GSVLRRNSFPISL
+149 GSVVRRNSFPISL

-172 GLDDTQKYNLEIIE
+172 GLDDAKTYNLEITE

-195 GAEKVLNYTELPM
+195 GAEKVLNYIGLPM

-225 WRGYYKVYPKPT
+225 WRGYYDVYPKPT
-237 KKDYQKNGFKM
+237 KKDYKKYGFKM
-248 VDTYMK
+248 VDAYMK
-254 LHNVSSEKIKKVLHK
+254 LNNVSSEKIKKVLHK

-294 EEELCIIFNTK
+294 EEELCIVFNTK
-305 IDESPFQPVRHYFE
+305 SDESPFEPVNNYFE
-319 NFSKRD
+319 NFGKRD

-332 YLISKTDH
+332 YLLSKTDH
-340 LASTHSFYDH
+340 NLSTHTFYDH
-350 VRFFDVL
+350 VRFFDVI
-357 SRNEPIKWM
+357 SRYEPVKWM
-366 SKTLKEFNAEHSTW
+366 SKTLKEFNSEHTIW

-388 RGKYSRQ
+388 TGRYSRQ
-395 YSNEFVERVSRPI
+395 YSNEFVERVSNPI
-408 ITKDG
+408 ITSDRIT
-413 MVFTP
+413 FNP
-418 VVLQSSEEY
+418 LVLQSSEEY

-436 CVRTYQDRPSS
+436 CVRTYQNRPSS

-467 IGKFG
+467 IG
-472 MNVNQPINFKRV
+472 MNENQPVIFKRV

-489 FNNVLDDTWH
+489 FNGQLDDTWDD
-499 GAIFDLD
+499 AISILD
-506 VRLKTVTLKTWGN
+506 NRLKRISNEVWGN
-519 PIAEFVTGGGR
+519 PVAEFVTGGGR
-530 KEYNFVFD
+530 KEYNFIFD
-538 KDGQLNWEHLTNS
+538 KNGQLNWEHLSNS

>member
-1 MDNLFTLINEKYY
+1 MDNLFRLINEKHY
-14 VGHYLPYNSVGENNS
+14 VGHYLPYNSVGEIADS
-29 DFNEDDEPLFT
+29 ILVEPFGL
-40 LRKSNPRDHFDGK
+40 KNKYHAKESFDGK
-53 HLFYTFDKSVNGSKE
+53 HYVFTFDKSVNNDKE

-75 NPLCEVTV
+75 NPLCDVTV
-83 QRSTFVVEE
+83 FRSTFVVEE

-149 GSVLRRNSFPISL
+149 GSVVRRNSFPISL

-172 GLDDTQKYNLEIIE
+172 GLDDAKTYNLEITE

-195 GAEKVLNYTELPM
+195 GAEKVLNYIGLPM

-225 WRGYYKVYPKPT
+225 WRGYYDVYPKPT
-237 KKDYQKNGFKM
+237 KKDYKKYGFKM
-248 VDTYMK
+248 VDAYMK
-254 LHNVSSEKIKKVLHK
+254 LNNVSSEKIKKVLHK

-294 EEELCIIFNTK
+294 EEELCIVFNTK
-305 IDESPFQPVRHYFE
+305 SDESPFEPVNNYFE
-319 NFSKRD
+319 NFGKRD

-332 YLISKTDH
+332 YLLSKTDH
-340 LASTHSFYDH
+340 NLSTHTFYDH
-350 VRFFDVL
+350 VRFFDVI
-357 SRNEPIKWM
+357 SRYEPVKWM
-366 SKTLKEFNAEHSTW
+366 SKTLKEFNAEHTIW

-388 RGKYSRQ
+388 TGRYSRQ
-395 YSNEFVERVSRPI
+395 YSNEFVERVSNPI
-408 ITKDG
+408 ITSDRIT
-413 MVFTP
+413 FNP
-418 VVLQSSEEY
+418 LVLQSSEEY

-436 CVRTYQDRPSS
+436 CVRTYQNRPSS

-467 IGKFG
+467 IG
-472 MNVNQPINFKRV
+472 MNENQPVIFKRV

-489 FNNVLDDTWH
+489 FNGQLDDTWDD
-499 GAIFDLD
+499 AISILD
-506 VRLKTVTLKTWGN
+506 NRLKRISNEVWGN
-519 PIAEFVTGGGR
+519 PVAEFVTGGGR
-530 KEYNFVFD
+530 KEYNFIFD
-538 KDGQLNWEHLTNS
+538 KNGQLNWEHLSNS

>member
-1 MDNLFTLINEKYY
+1 MDNLFRLINEKHY
-14 VGHYLPYNSVGENNS
+14 VGHYLPYNSVGEIADS
-29 DFNEDDEPLFT
+29 ILVEPFGL
-40 LRKSNPRDHFDGK
+40 KNKYHAKESFDGK
-53 HLFYTFDKSVNGSKE
+53 HYVFTFDKSVNNDKE

-75 NPLCEVTV
+75 NPLCDVTV
-83 QRSTFVVEE
+83 FRSTFVVEE

-149 GSVLRRNSFPISL
+149 GSVVRRNSFPVSL

-172 GLDDTQKYNLEIIE
+172 GLDDTKTYNLEITE

-195 GAEKVLNYTELPM
+195 GAEKVLNYIGLPM

-225 WRGYYKVYPKPT
+225 WRGYYNVYPKPT
-237 KKDYQKNGFKM
+237 KKDYKKYGFKM
-248 VDTYMK
+248 VDAYMK
-254 LHNVSSEKIKKVLHK
+254 LNDVSSEKIKKVLHK

-294 EEELCIIFNTK
+294 EEELCIVFNTK
-305 IDESPFQPVRHYFE
+305 SDESPFEPVNNYFE
-319 NFSKRD
+319 NFGKRD

-332 YLISKTDH
+332 YLLSKTDH
-340 LASTHSFYDH
+340 NLSTHTFYDH
-350 VRFFDVL
+350 VRFFDVI
-357 SRNEPIKWM
+357 SRYEPVKWM
-366 SKTLKEFNAEHSTW
+366 SKTLKEFNSEHTLW
-380 SDKVDFYT
+380 SDKVSFYT
-388 RGKYSRQ
+388 TGRYSRQ
-395 YSNEFVERVSRPI
+395 YSNEFVERVSKPI
-408 ITKDG
+408 ITSDRIT
-413 MVFTP
+413 FNP
-418 VVLQSSEEY
+418 LVLQSSEEY

-436 CVRTYQDRPSS
+436 CVRTYQNRPSS

-467 IGKFG
+467 IGT
-472 MNVNQPINFKRV
+472 NENQPVIFKRV

-489 FNNVLDDTWH
+489 FNGQLDDTWDN
-499 GAIFDLD
+499 AISILD
-506 VRLKTVTLKTWGN
+506 NRLKRITNKVWGN
-519 PIAEFVTGGGR
+519 PVAEFVTGGGR
-530 KEYNFVFD
+530 KEYNFIFD
-538 KDGQLNWEHLTNS
+538 KNGQLNWEHLTNS

>member
-1 MDNLFTLINEKYY
+1 MDNLFRLINEKHY
-14 VGHYLPYNSVGENNS
+14 VGHYLPYNSVGDIADS
-29 DFNEDDEPLFT
+29 ILVEPFGLKDKYHA
-40 LRKSNPRDHFDGK
+40 RESFDGK
-53 HLFYTFDKSVNGSKE
+53 HYVFTFDKSVNNDKE

-75 NPLCEVTV
+75 NPLCDVTV
-83 QRSTFVVEE
+83 FRSTFVVEE

-117 STKLNYITF
+117 STKLNYISF

-149 GSVLRRNSFPISL
+149 GSVLRRNSFPTSL

-172 GLDDTQKYNLEIIE
+172 GLDDTKTYNLEITE
-186 GINLFLSKI
+186 GINVFLSKI
-195 GAEKVLNYTELPM
+195 GAEKVLNYIGLPM

-225 WRGYYKVYPKPT
+225 WRAYYDVYPKPT
-237 KKDYQKNGFKM
+237 KKDYKKYGFKM
-248 VDTYMK
+248 VDAYMK
-254 LHNVSSEKIKKVLHK
+254 LNNVSSEKIKKVLHK
-269 VQNPCFKSIKML
+269 IQNPCFKSIKML

-294 EEELCIIFNTK
+294 EEELCIIFSTK
-305 IDESPFQPVRHYFE
+305 SDESAFEPARHYFE
-319 NFSKRD
+319 NFGKRD

-332 YLISKTDH
+332 YLLSKTDPN
-340 LASTHSFYDH
+340 LYANTFYDH
-350 VRFFDVL
+350 VRFFDII
-357 SRNEPIKWM
+357 SKNEPVKWM
-366 SKTLKEFNAEHSTW
+366 SKTLKEFNAEHTIW

-388 RGKYSRQ
+388 TGRYSRQ
-395 YSNEFVERVSRPI
+395 YSNEFVERVSKPI
-408 ITKDG
+408 ITSDRIT
-413 MVFTP
+413 FNP
-418 VVLQSSEEY
+418 VILQSSEEY
-427 VNESVHQSN
+427 VDESVHQSN
-436 CVRTYQDRPSS
+436 CVRTYQNRPSS

-472 MNVNQPINFKRV
+472 MNENQPVIFRRV

-489 FNNVLDDTWH
+489 FNGLLDDSWND
-499 GAIFDLD
+499 AISILD
-506 VRLKTVTLKTWGN
+506 NTLKSITSGVWGN
-519 PIAEFVTGGGR
+519 PVAEFITGGGR

>member
-1 MDNLFTLINEKYY
+1 MENLFKLINEKHY
-14 VGHYLPYNSVGENNS
+14 VGYYLPYNEVGES
-29 DFNEDDEPLFT
+29 EIDFREDTESLFR
-40 LRKSNPRDHFDGK
+40 LRKSNPKDHFDGK
-53 HLFYTFDKSVNGSKE
+53 HFIYAFDKSVNGSKD

-83 QRSTFVVEE
+83 YRSTFVVDE
-92 NEDKICLKVFYCG
+92 NEDKISLKVFYCG
-105 KHRKAGEVFFRK
+105 KHRKVGEVFFRK

-149 GSVLRRNSFPISL
+149 GSVVRRNSFPISL
-162 TTDAYHSFMN
+162 TTDFYHSFMN
-172 GLDDTQKYNLEIIE
+172 GLDDTNTYGLELIE
-186 GINLFLSKI
+186 GINVFLSKI
-195 GAEKVLNYTELPM
+195 GAERILNYRKLPM

-219 VKKPDN
+219 IKKPDN
-225 WRGYYKVYPKPT
+225 WRGYYEVFPKPT

-248 VDTYMK
+248 VDTFMK

-269 VQNPCFKSIKML
+269 IQNPCFKSIKSL
-281 MDIFGRDFILQRP
+281 IHIFGKDFILQRP
-294 EEELCIIFNTK
+294 EEELCIIFNVK
-305 IDESPFQPVRHYFE
+305 RDETPFQPTVYHFE
-319 NFSKRD
+319 NFGKRD
-325 MSNCYQI
+325 MMNCYLT
-332 YLISKTDH
+332 YLLCKKDPN
-340 LASTHSFYDH
+340 ASIHTFYDH
-350 VRFFDVL
+350 IRFFDTI
-357 SRNEPIKWM
+357 SRYEPVKWM
-366 SKTLKEFNAEHSTW
+366 SKTLKELITEHSVW

-388 RGKYSRQ
+388 KGKYSRQ

-413 MVFTP
+413 MVYTP

-472 MNVNQPINFKRV
+472 MNVNQPVNFKRV

-489 FNNVLDDTWH
+489 FNNVLDDTWDD
-499 GAIFDLD
+499 AIFYLD
-506 VRLKTVTLKTWGN
+506 VTLKTITSGVWGN
-519 PIAEFVTGGGR
+519 PVAEFVSGGGK
-530 KEYNFVFD
+530 KEYNFIFD
-538 KDGQLNWEHLTNS
+538 KDGKLSWDNLHKDEDMNY
-551 IDIGDDLPY
+551 LPFY
-560 IDFEW
+560 DEPEF

>member
-1 MDNLFTLINEKYY
+1 MDNLFRLINEKHY
-14 VGHYLPYNSVGENNS
+14 VGHYLPYNSVGEIADS
-29 DFNEDDEPLFT
+29 ILVEPFGLKDKYHA
-40 LRKSNPRDHFDGK
+40 RESFDGK
-53 HLFYTFDKSVNGSKE
+53 HYVFTFDKSVNNDKE

-75 NPLCEVTV
+75 NPLCDVTV
-83 QRSTFVVEE
+83 FRSTFVVEE

-149 GSVLRRNSFPISL
+149 GSVVRRNSFPISL
-162 TTDAYHSFMN
+162 TTDGYHSFMN
-172 GLDDTQKYNLEIIE
+172 GLDDAKTYNLEITE

-195 GAEKVLNYTELPM
+195 GAEKVLNYIGLPM

-225 WRGYYKVYPKPT
+225 WRAYYDVYPKPT
-237 KKDYQKNGFKM
+237 KKDYKKYGFKM
-248 VDTYMK
+248 VDAYMK
-254 LHNVSSEKIKKVLHK
+254 LNNVSSEKIKKVLHK
-269 VQNPCFKSIKML
+269 IQNPCFKSIKML

-294 EEELCIIFNTK
+294 EEELCIIFSTK
-305 IDESPFQPVRHYFE
+305 SDESAFEPARHYFE
-319 NFSKRD
+319 NFGKRD

-332 YLISKTDH
+332 YLLSKTDPN
-340 LASTHSFYDH
+340 LYANTFYDH
-350 VRFFDVL
+350 VRFFDII
-357 SRNEPIKWM
+357 SKNEPVKWM
-366 SKTLKEFNAEHSTW
+366 SKTLKEFNAEHTIW

-388 RGKYSRQ
+388 TGRYSRQ
-395 YSNEFVERVSRPI
+395 YSNEFVERVSKPI
-408 ITKDG
+408 ITSDKIA
-413 MVFTP
+413 FNP
-418 VVLQSSEEY
+418 IVLQSSEEY
-427 VNESVHQSN
+427 VDESVHQSN
-436 CVRTYQDRPSS
+436 CVRTYQNRPSS

-467 IGKFG
+467 IG
-472 MNVNQPINFKRV
+472 MNENQPVIFKRV

-489 FNNVLDDTWH
+489 FNGLLDDSWND
-499 GAIFDLD
+499 AISILD
-506 VRLKTVTLKTWGN
+506 NRLKSISNEVWGN
-519 PIAEFVTGGGR
+519 PVAEFVTGGGR
-530 KEYNFVFD
+530 KEYNFIFD
-538 KDGQLNWEHLTNS
+538 KNGQLNWEHLSNS

>member
-1 MDNLFTLINEKYY
+1 MDNLFRLINEKHY
-14 VGHYLPYNSVGENNS
+14 VGYYLPYNTVGEVADS
-29 DFNEDDEPLFT
+29 ILVEPFGL
-40 LRKSNPRDHFDGK
+40 KNKYHAKESFDGK
-53 HLFYTFDKSVNGSKE
+53 HYVFTFDKSVNNDKE

-75 NPLCEVTV
+75 NPLCDVTV
-83 QRSTFVVEE
+83 FRSTFVVEE

-105 KHRKAGEVFFRK
+105 KNRKAGEVFFRK

-149 GSVLRRNSFPISL
+149 GSVVRRNSFPVSL
-162 TTDAYHSFMN
+162 TTDVYHSFMN
-172 GLDDTQKYNLEIIE
+172 GLDDTKTYNLEITE

-195 GAEKVLNYTELPM
+195 GAEKVLNYIGLPM

-225 WRGYYKVYPKPT
+225 WRGYYNVYPKPT
-237 KKDYQKNGFKM
+237 KKDYKKYGFKM
-248 VDTYMK
+248 VDAYMK
-254 LHNVSSEKIKKVLHK
+254 LNDVSSEKIKKVLHK

-294 EEELCIIFNTK
+294 EEELCIVFNTK
-305 IDESPFQPVRHYFE
+305 SDESPFEPVNNYFE
-319 NFSKRD
+319 NFGKRD

-332 YLISKTDH
+332 YLLSKTDH
-340 LASTHSFYDH
+340 NLSTHTFYDH
-350 VRFFDVL
+350 VRFFDVI
-357 SRNEPIKWM
+357 SRYEPVKWM
-366 SKTLKEFNAEHSTW
+366 SKTLKEFNAEHTIW

-388 RGKYSRQ
+388 TGRYSRQ
-395 YSNEFVERVSRPI
+395 YSNEFVERVSKPI
-408 ITKDG
+408 ITSDKIT
-413 MVFTP
+413 FNP
-418 VVLQSSEEY
+418 LVLQSSEEY

-436 CVRTYQDRPSS
+436 CVRTYQNRPSS

-467 IGKFG
+467 IGT
-472 MNVNQPINFKRV
+472 NENQPVIFKRV

-489 FNNVLDDTWH
+489 FNGQLDDTWDD
-499 GAIFDLD
+499 AISILD
-506 VRLKTVTLKTWGN
+506 NRLKRISNEVWGN
-519 PIAEFVTGGGR
+519 PVAEFVTGGGR
-530 KEYNFVFD
+530 KEYNFIFD
-538 KDGQLNWEHLTNS
+538 KNGQLNWEHLTNS

>member
-149 GSVLRRNSFPISL
+149 SSVVRRNSFPISL
-162 TTDAYHSFMN
+162 TTDGYHSFMN
-172 GLDDTQKYNLEIIE
+172 GLDDAKTYNLEIIE

-195 GAEKVLNYTELPM
+195 GAEKVLNYIELPM

-225 WRGYYKVYPKPT
+225 WRGYYNIYPKPT
-237 KKDYQKNGFKM
+237 KKDYKKYGFKM
-248 VDTYMK
+248 VDAYMK
-254 LHNVSSEKIKKVLHK
+254 LNDVSSEKIKKVLHK

-281 MDIFGRDFILQRP
+281 IDIFGRDFILQRP

-305 IDESPFQPVRHYFE
+305 IDESPFQPVRYYFE

-395 YSNEFVERVSRPI
+395 YSEDFVSYISKPI
-408 ITKDG
+408 ITTNDE
-413 MVFTP
+413 VFTP

-472 MNVNQPINFKRV
+472 MNDNQPVIFKRV

-489 FNNVLDDTWH
+489 FNNMLDETWDD
-499 GAIFDLD
+499 AIFDLD

-560 IDFEW
+560 IDLEW

>member
-1 MDNLFTLINEKYY
+1 MDNLFRLINEKHY
-14 VGHYLPYNSVGENNS
+14 VGYYLPYNTVGEVADS
-29 DFNEDDEPLFT
+29 ILVEPFGL
-40 LRKSNPRDHFDGK
+40 KNKYHAKESFDGK
-53 HLFYTFDKSVNGSKE
+53 HYVFTFDKSVNNDKE

-75 NPLCEVTV
+75 NPLCDVTV
-83 QRSTFVVEE
+83 FRSTFVVEE

-105 KHRKAGEVFFRK
+105 KNRKAGEVFFRK

-149 GSVLRRNSFPISL
+149 GSVVRRNSFPISL
-162 TTDAYHSFMN
+162 TTDGYHSFMN
-172 GLDDTQKYNLEIIE
+172 GLDDAKTYNLEITE

-195 GAEKVLNYTELPM
+195 GAEKVLNYIGLPM

-225 WRGYYKVYPKPT
+225 WRGYYNVYPKPT
-237 KKDYQKNGFKM
+237 KKDYKKYGFKM
-248 VDTYMK
+248 VDAYMK
-254 LHNVSSEKIKKVLHK
+254 LNDVSSEKIKKVLHK
-269 VQNPCFKSIKML
+269 VQNPCFQSIKML

-294 EEELCIIFNTK
+294 EEELCIIFSTK
-305 IDESPFQPVRHYFE
+305 TDELPFQPVRHYFE
-319 NFSKRD
+319 NFGKRD

-332 YLISKTDH
+332 YLLSKTDH
-340 LASTHSFYDH
+340 NLSTHTFYDH
-350 VRFFDVL
+350 VRFFDII
-357 SRNEPIKWM
+357 SKNEPVKWM
-366 SKTLKEFNAEHSTW
+366 SKTLKEFNAEHTIW

-388 RGKYSRQ
+388 TGRYSRQ
-395 YSNEFVERVSRPI
+395 YSNEFVERVSNPI
-408 ITKDG
+408 ITSDRIT
-413 MVFTP
+413 FNP
-418 VVLQSSEEY
+418 LVLQSSEEY

-436 CVRTYQDRPSS
+436 CVRTYQNRPSS

-467 IGKFG
+467 IG
-472 MNVNQPINFKRV
+472 MNDNQPVIFKRV

-489 FNNVLDDTWH
+489 FNGQLDDTWDD
-499 GAIFDLD
+499 AISILD
-506 VRLKTVTLKTWGN
+506 NRLKRISNEVWGN
-519 PIAEFVTGGGR
+519 PVAEFVTGGGR
-530 KEYNFVFD
+530 KEYNFIFD
-538 KDGQLNWEHLTNS
+538 KNGQLNWEHLTNS

>member
-1 MDNLFTLINEKYY
+1 MDNLFRLINEKHY
-14 VGHYLPYNSVGENNS
+14 VGYYLPYNTVGEIADS
-29 DFNEDDEPLFT
+29 ILVEPFGL
-40 LRKSNPRDHFDGK
+40 KNKYHAKESFDGK
-53 HLFYTFDKSVNGSKE
+53 HYVFTFDKSVNNDKE

-75 NPLCEVTV
+75 NPLCDVTV
-83 QRSTFVVEE
+83 FRSTFVVEE

-149 GSVLRRNSFPISL
+149 GSVVRRNSFPVSL
-162 TTDAYHSFMN
+162 TTDVYHSFMN
-172 GLDDTQKYNLEIIE
+172 GLDDTKTYNLEITE

-195 GAEKVLNYTELPM
+195 GAEKVLNYIGLPM

-225 WRGYYKVYPKPT
+225 WRGYYNVYPKPT
-237 KKDYQKNGFKM
+237 KKDYKKYGFKM
-248 VDTYMK
+248 VDAYMK
-254 LHNVSSEKIKKVLHK
+254 LNDVSSEKIKKVLHK
-269 VQNPCFKSIKML
+269 VQNPCFQSIKML

-294 EEELCIIFNTK
+294 EEELCIIFSTK
-305 IDESPFQPVRHYFE
+305 TDELPFQPVRHYFE
-319 NFSKRD
+319 NFGKRD

-332 YLISKTDH
+332 YLLSKTDH
-340 LASTHSFYDH
+340 NLSTHTFYDH
-350 VRFFDVL
+350 VRFFDVI
-357 SRNEPIKWM
+357 SRYEPVKWM
-366 SKTLKEFNAEHSTW
+366 SKTLKEFNAEHTLW
-380 SDKVDFYT
+380 SDKVSFYT
-388 RGKYSRQ
+388 TGRYSRQ
-395 YSNEFVERVSRPI
+395 YSNEFVERVSEPI
-408 ITKDG
+408 ITSDKIT
-413 MVFTP
+413 FNP
-418 VVLQSSEEY
+418 LVLQSSEEY

-436 CVRTYQDRPSS
+436 CVRTYQNRPSS

-467 IGKFG
+467 IGT
-472 MNVNQPINFKRV
+472 NENQPVIFKRV

-489 FNNVLDDTWH
+489 FNGQLDDTWDD
-499 GAIFDLD
+499 AISILD
-506 VRLKTVTLKTWGN
+506 NRLKRISNEVWGN
-519 PIAEFVTGGGR
+519 PVAEFVTGGGR
-530 KEYNFVFD
+530 KEYNFIFD
-538 KDGQLNWEHLTNS
+538 KNGQLNWEHLTNS

>member
-1 MDNLFTLINEKYY
+1 MDNLFRLINEKHY
-14 VGHYLPYNSVGENNS
+14 VGYYLPYNTVGEIADS
-29 DFNEDDEPLFT
+29 ILVEPFGL
-40 LRKSNPRDHFDGK
+40 KNKYHAKESFDGK
-53 HLFYTFDKSVNGSKE
+53 HYVFTFDKSVNNDKE

-75 NPLCEVTV
+75 NPLCDVTV
-83 QRSTFVVEE
+83 FRSTFVVEE

-149 GSVLRRNSFPISL
+149 GSVVRRNSFPVSL
-162 TTDAYHSFMN
+162 TTDVYHSFMN
-172 GLDDTQKYNLEIIE
+172 GLDDTKTYNLEITE

-195 GAEKVLNYTELPM
+195 GAEKVLNYIGLPM

-225 WRGYYKVYPKPT
+225 WRGYYNVYPKPT
-237 KKDYQKNGFKM
+237 KKDYKKYGFKM
-248 VDTYMK
+248 VDAYMK
-254 LHNVSSEKIKKVLHK
+254 LNDVSSEKIKKVLHK

-294 EEELCIIFNTK
+294 EEELCIVFNTK
-305 IDESPFQPVRHYFE
+305 SDESPFEPVNNYFE
-319 NFSKRD
+319 NFGKRD

-332 YLISKTDH
+332 YLLSKTDH
-340 LASTHSFYDH
+340 NLSTHTFYDH
-350 VRFFDVL
+350 VRFFDVI
-357 SRNEPIKWM
+357 SRYEPVKWM
-366 SKTLKEFNAEHSTW
+366 SKTLKEFNSEHTIW

-388 RGKYSRQ
+388 TGRYSRQ
-395 YSNEFVERVSRPI
+395 YSNEFVERVSKPI
-408 ITKDG
+408 ITSDKIT
-413 MVFTP
+413 FNP
-418 VVLQSSEEY
+418 LVLQSSEEY

-436 CVRTYQDRPSS
+436 CVRTYQNRPSS

-467 IGKFG
+467 IG
-472 MNVNQPINFKRV
+472 MNENQPVIFKRV

-489 FNNVLDDTWH
+489 FNGQLDDTWDN
-499 GAIFDLD
+499 AISILD
-506 VRLKTVTLKTWGN
+506 NRLKRISNEVWGN
-519 PIAEFVTGGGR
+519 PVAEFVTGGGR
-530 KEYNFVFD
+530 KEYNFIFD
-538 KDGQLNWEHLTNS
+538 KNGQLNWEHLSNS

>member
-1 MDNLFTLINEKYY
+1 MDNLFKLINEKHY
-14 VGHYLPYNSVGENNS
+14 VGHYLPYNSVGEI
-29 DFNEDDEPLFT
+29 DDSILVEPFGLKNKYHA
-40 LRKSNPRDHFDGK
+40 RESFDGK
-53 HLFYTFDKSVNGSKE
+53 HYVYTFDKSVNNDKE

-75 NPLCEVTV
+75 NPLCDVTV
-83 QRSTFVVEE
+83 FRSTFVVEE

-149 GSVLRRNSFPISL
+149 GSVVRRNSFPISL
-162 TTDAYHSFMN
+162 TTDGYHSFMN
-172 GLDDTQKYNLEIIE
+172 GLDDTKTYNLEITE
-186 GINLFLSKI
+186 GINVFLSKI
-195 GAEKVLNYTELPM
+195 GAEKVLNYIGLPM

-225 WRGYYKVYPKPT
+225 WREYYNVYPKPI
-237 KKDYQKNGFKM
+237 KKDYKKYGFKM
-248 VDTYMK
+248 VDAYMK
-254 LHNVSSEKIKKVLHK
+254 LNNVSSDKIKKVLHK
-269 VQNPCFKSIKML
+269 IQNPCFKSIKML

-294 EEELCIIFNTK
+294 EEELCIIFSTK
-305 IDESPFQPVRHYFE
+305 TDDSPFQPVRHYFE
-319 NFSKRD
+319 NFVKRD

-332 YLISKTDH
+332 YLLSKTAPN
-340 LASTHSFYDH
+340 LSTHTFYDH
-350 VRFFDVL
+350 VRFFDII
-357 SRNEPIKWM
+357 SRNEPVKWM
-366 SKTLKEFNAEHSTW
+366 SKTLKEFNAEHTIW

-388 RGKYSRQ
+388 TGRYSRQ
-395 YSNEFVERVSRPI
+395 YSNEFVERVSKPI
-408 ITKDG
+408 ITSDRIA
-413 MVFTP
+413 FNP
-418 VVLQSSEEY
+418 IVLQSSEEY
-427 VNESVHQSN
+427 VDESVHQSN

-467 IGKFG
+467 IGT
-472 MNVNQPINFKRV
+472 NNNQPVIFKRV

-489 FNNVLDDTWH
+489 FNGLLDDSWND
-499 GAIFDLD
+499 AISILD
-506 VRLKTVTLKTWGN
+506 NRLKSISNEVWGN
-519 PIAEFVTGGGR
+519 PVAEFVTGGGR
-530 KEYNFVFD
+530 KEYNFIFD
-538 KDGQLNWEHLTNS
+538 KDGQLNWKHLTNS

>member
-1 MDNLFTLINEKYY
+1 MDNLFKLINEKHY
-14 VGHYLPYNSVGENNS
+14 VGHYLPYNSVGEN
-29 DFNEDDEPLFT
+29 DDSILVEPFGLKNKYHA
-40 LRKSNPRDHFDGK
+40 RESFDGK
-53 HLFYTFDKSVNGSKE
+53 HYVFTFDKSVNNDKK

-75 NPLCEVTV
+75 NPLCDVTV
-83 QRSTFVVEE
+83 FRSTFVVEE
-92 NEDKICLKVFYCG
+92 NEDKVCLKVFYCG

-149 GSVLRRNSFPISL
+149 GSVVRRNSFPVSL
-162 TTDAYHSFMN
+162 TTDGYHSFMN
-172 GLDDTQKYNLEIIE
+172 GLDDTKTYNLKITE
-186 GINLFLSKI
+186 GINVFLSKI
-195 GAEKVLNYTELPM
+195 GAEKVLNYIELPM

-225 WRGYYKVYPKPT
+225 WRGYYNVYPKPI
-237 KKDYQKNGFKM
+237 KKDYKKYGFKM
-248 VDTYMK
+248 VDAYMK
-254 LHNVSSEKIKKVLHK
+254 LNDVSSEKIKKVLHK

-294 EEELCIIFNTK
+294 EEELCIIFSTK
-305 IDESPFQPVRHYFE
+305 TDESPFQPVRHYFE
-319 NFSKRD
+319 NFGKRD

-332 YLISKTDH
+332 YLLSKTDPN
-340 LASTHSFYDH
+340 LYANTFYDH
-350 VRFFDVL
+350 VRFFDII
-357 SRNEPIKWM
+357 SKNEPVKWM
-366 SKTLKEFNAEHSTW
+366 SKTLKEFNAEHTIW

-388 RGKYSRQ
+388 TGRYSRQ
-395 YSNEFVERVSRPI
+395 YSNEFIERVSKPI
-408 ITKDG
+408 ITSDRIA
-413 MVFTP
+413 FNP
-418 VVLQSSEEY
+418 IVLQSSEEY
-427 VNESVHQSN
+427 VDESVHQSN

-467 IGKFG
+467 IS
-472 MNVNQPINFKRV
+472 MNENQPVNFKRV

-489 FNNVLDDTWH
+489 FNGQLDDTWDN
-499 GAIFDLD
+499 AISILD
-506 VRLKTVTLKTWGN
+506 SRLKSISNEVWGN
-519 PIAEFVTGGGR
+519 PVAEFVTGGGR
-530 KEYNFVFD
+530 KEYNFIFD
-538 KDGQLNWEHLTNS
+538 KDGQLNWKHLTNS

>member
-1 MDNLFTLINEKYY
+1 MDNLFRLINEKHY
-14 VGHYLPYNSVGENNS
+14 VGHYLPYNSVGEIADS
-29 DFNEDDEPLFT
+29 ILVEPFGL
-40 LRKSNPRDHFDGK
+40 KNKYHAKESFDGK
-53 HLFYTFDKSVNGSKE
+53 HYVFTFDKSVNNDKE

-75 NPLCEVTV
+75 NPLCDVTV
-83 QRSTFVVEE
+83 FRSTFVVEE

-149 GSVLRRNSFPISL
+149 GSVVRRNSFPVSL

-172 GLDDTQKYNLEIIE
+172 GLDDTKTYNLEITE

-195 GAEKVLNYTELPM
+195 GAEKVLNYIGLPM

-225 WRGYYKVYPKPT
+225 WRGYYNVYPKPT
-237 KKDYQKNGFKM
+237 KKDYKKYGFKM
-248 VDTYMK
+248 VDAYMK
-254 LHNVSSEKIKKVLHK
+254 LNDVSSEKIKKVLHK

-294 EEELCIIFNTK
+294 EEELCIIFSTK
-305 IDESPFQPVRHYFE
+305 TDELPFQPVRHYFE
-319 NFSKRD
+319 NFGKRD

-332 YLISKTDH
+332 YLLSKTDH
-340 LASTHSFYDH
+340 NLSTHTFYDH
-350 VRFFDVL
+350 VRFFDII
-357 SRNEPIKWM
+357 SKNEPVKWM
-366 SKTLKEFNAEHSTW
+366 SKTLKEFNAEHTIW

-388 RGKYSRQ
+388 TGRYSRQ
-395 YSNEFVERVSRPI
+395 YSNEFVERVSEPI
-408 ITKDG
+408 ITSDKIT
-413 MVFTP
+413 FNP
-418 VVLQSSEEY
+418 LVLQSSEEY

-436 CVRTYQDRPSS
+436 CVRTYQNRPSS

-467 IGKFG
+467 IG
-472 MNVNQPINFKRV
+472 MNENQPVIFKRV

-489 FNNVLDDTWH
+489 FNGQLDDTWDD
-499 GAIFDLD
+499 AISILD
-506 VRLKTVTLKTWGN
+506 NRLKRISNEVWGN
-519 PIAEFVTGGGR
+519 PVAEFVTGGGR
-530 KEYNFVFD
+530 KEYNFIFD
-538 KDGQLNWEHLTNS
+538 KNGQLNWEHLTNS

>member
-1 MDNLFTLINEKYY
+1 MDNLFRLINEKHY
-14 VGHYLPYNSVGENNS
+14 VGHYLPYNSVGEIADS
-29 DFNEDDEPLFT
+29 ILVEPFGL
-40 LRKSNPRDHFDGK
+40 KNKYHAKESFDGK
-53 HLFYTFDKSVNGSKE
+53 HYVFTFDKSVNNDKE

-75 NPLCEVTV
+75 NPLCDVTV
-83 QRSTFVVEE
+83 FRSTFVVEE

-149 GSVLRRNSFPISL
+149 GSVVRRNSFPISL

-172 GLDDTQKYNLEIIE
+172 GLDDAKTYNLEITE

-195 GAEKVLNYTELPM
+195 GAEKVLNYIGLPM

-225 WRGYYKVYPKPT
+225 WRGYYDVYPKPT
-237 KKDYQKNGFKM
+237 KKDYKKYGFKM
-248 VDTYMK
+248 VDAYMK
-254 LHNVSSEKIKKVLHK
+254 LNDVSSEKIKKVLHK

-294 EEELCIIFNTK
+294 EEELCIVFNTK
-305 IDESPFQPVRHYFE
+305 SDESPFEPVNNYFE
-319 NFSKRD
+319 NFGKRD

-332 YLISKTDH
+332 YLLSKTDH
-340 LASTHSFYDH
+340 NLSTHTFYDH
-350 VRFFDVL
+350 VRFFDVI
-357 SRNEPIKWM
+357 SRYEPVKWM
-366 SKTLKEFNAEHSTW
+366 SKTLKEFNSEHTIW

-388 RGKYSRQ
+388 TGRYSRQ
-395 YSNEFVERVSRPI
+395 YSNEFVERVSNPI
-408 ITKDG
+408 ITSDRIT
-413 MVFTP
+413 FNP
-418 VVLQSSEEY
+418 LVLQSSEEY

-436 CVRTYQDRPSS
+436 CVRTYQNRPSS

-467 IGKFG
+467 IG
-472 MNVNQPINFKRV
+472 MNENQPVIFKRV

-489 FNNVLDDTWH
+489 FNGQLDDTWDD
-499 GAIFDLD
+499 AISILD
-506 VRLKTVTLKTWGN
+506 NRLKRISNEVWGN
-519 PIAEFVTGGGR
+519 PVAEFVTGGGR
-530 KEYNFVFD
+530 KEYNFIFD
-538 KDGQLNWEHLTNS
+538 KNGQLNWEHLSNS